1 MWSIALVALL
11 GKVER
16 ASRFVFKFNLVLFIQ
31 ARGVEVGGG
40 DPYPSFSYVSKQ
52 FLN

>member
-16 ASRFVFKFNLVLFIQ
+16 VSRFVFKFNLVLFIQ
-31 ARGVEVGGG
+31 ARGVVVGGG
-40 DPYPSFSYVSKQ
+40 ETPTPHSPMFQSSS
-52 FLN
+52 